1 MISSAVMRTECLIV
15 AFAVA
20 GAACPACASEFGAI
34 DTARRY
40 SAALMS
46 NDCDAMYGLISPRL
60 IVRDSR
66 PNETRD
72 MICQVTKQLREEGV
86 VETLDAPRASLSD
99 GPRKLVIIPAH
110 REFGRVPD
118 RRVTDLDYLVHSSDR
133 GRTWRVLDL
142 SCVDARWVRE
152 IYPAYSGEPPIG
164 PANVRM
170 LEPWKHDR

>member
-1 MISSAVMRTECLIV
+1 
-15 AFAVA
+15 
-20 GAACPACASEFGAI
+20 
-34 DTARRY
+34 
-40 SAALMS
+40 MS
-46 NDCDAMYGLISPRL
+46 NDCEAMYGLISPRL

-118 RRVTDLDYLVHSSDR
+118 RRVTDLDYLVHSSDG